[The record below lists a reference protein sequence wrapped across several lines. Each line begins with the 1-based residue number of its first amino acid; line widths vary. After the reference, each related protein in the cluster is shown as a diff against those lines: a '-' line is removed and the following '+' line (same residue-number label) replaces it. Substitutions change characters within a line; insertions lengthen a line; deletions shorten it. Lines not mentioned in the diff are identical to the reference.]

1 MFLCRSCL
9 TGSEEVGF
17 GALGSNVLVIL
28 EATMMFMKYSQ
39 APEAQ
44 NLAVFFLKN
53 CKVPF
58 VSVQNFSEYLV
69 QFVMFMG

>member
-1 MFLCRSCL
+1 MSTHISNALPTFSLL
-9 TGSEEVGF
+9 T
-17 GALGSNVLVIL
+17 
-28 EATMMFMKYSQ
+28 
-39 APEAQ
+39 PEAQ

-69 QFVMFMG
+69 QFVMFMGSVFTVGCGTDCWHLAKFSSPA